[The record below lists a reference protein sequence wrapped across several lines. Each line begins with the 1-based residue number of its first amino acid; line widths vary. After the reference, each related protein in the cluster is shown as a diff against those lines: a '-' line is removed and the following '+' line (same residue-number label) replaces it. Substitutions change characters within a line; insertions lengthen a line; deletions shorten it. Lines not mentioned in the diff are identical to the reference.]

1 MKRKR
6 YWRIHECKP
15 FIKPIEL
22 RTMKELDK
30 DIKWCQDVL
39 EEHEHHYHMISEYLA
54 KLLVERTKRYEHRN
68 R

>member
-1 MKRKR
+1 
-6 YWRIHECKP
+6 
-15 FIKPIEL
+15 
-22 RTMKELDK
+22 MKELDK
-30 DIKWCQDVL
+30 DIKWCHDVL